1 METAVFKGRK
11 DNRKAFHKCA
21 GRGCQNKRMPSC
33 NQVDRGSKFALLRKQ
48 ADVSCRCFIAKK
60 LFGTIKSMEA
70 IEPIRKSMVST

>member
-1 METAVFKGRK
+1 METSVFKGWK
-11 DNRKAFHKCA
+11 DNRKAIHKYA

-33 NQVDRGSKFALLRKQ
+33 NQVDRGFKI
-48 ADVSCRCFIAKK
+48 CPIAKASRRLMQVFHRKK